1 MMKTNLFGLVAGLV
15 LLVAA
20 PLGIVG
26 AWGVHPGPP
35 AQSKNEYRLE
45 GPFTQGN
52 LTVFLIH
59 GKDRIKGQTFIT
71 LQEALVQKKVIV
83 RETREVNELTIENV
97 SREEVYVQSGDI
109 VKGGQQDRMMAVD
122 LILPPRSGKVPIAA
136 FCVEHGRW
144 TKRGTE
150 ESTVFNSSANV
161 VAGRELKLAAKNAE
175 SQGEVWRQVAVAQD
189 KLSANT
195 GTRVNGA
202 ASPTSFQLAL
212 ENNKVQANADSY
224 VKSLGGIV
232 AGKTDVIGYVFAIN
246 GQINSADVYA
256 SNSLFKKLW
265 PKLLQA
271 SAIEAVAELRRGE
284 KFEAPKP
291 AAVEN
296 FLDDSPNGT
305 DKEKDVSSRVQM
317 VTRES
322 DEKVFFETRDRAK
335 SDAWV
340 HRNYI
345 KKEKQD

>member
-1 MMKTNLFGLVAGLV
+1 MKANLVIFVAGLV
-15 LLVAA
+15 FLIAA

-26 AWGVHPGPP
+26 AWGVQQRQT
-35 AQSKNEYRLE
+35 AQSKDDYRLE

-71 LQEALVQKKVIV
+71 LQEALVQRKVIV
-83 RETREVNELTIENV
+83 RETRSVNSLSIENI
-97 SREEVYVQSGDI
+97 STEEVYVQSGDI
-109 VKGGQQDRMMAVD
+109 VKGGAQDRMLATD
-122 LILPPRSGKVPIAA
+122 LILPPHSGKVPIDA
-136 FCVEHGRW
+136 FCVENGRW
-144 TKRGTE
+144 SKRGAE
-150 ESTVFNSSANV
+150 EVTVFNSSANV
-161 VAGRELKLAAKNAE
+161 IAGRDLKLAAKNAQ

-212 ENNKVQANADSY
+212 ENKQVQASADSY
-224 VKSLGGIV
+224 VKALNGIV
-232 AGKTDVIGYVFAIN
+232 AGKPDVIGYVFAIN
-246 GQINSADVYA
+246 GKINSADVYA
-256 SNSLFKKLW
+256 SSSLFKKLW

-284 KFEAPKP
+284 KFEAPP
-291 AAVEN
+291 ADAVQG
-296 FLDDSPNGT
+296 FLNDSPKGT
-305 DKEKDVSSRVQM
+305 DEKQKDVSSRVQM

-322 DEKVFFETRDRAK
+322 KENVFFETRDRAK
-335 SDAWV
+335 ADTWV

-345 KKEKQD
+345 KKDKQD